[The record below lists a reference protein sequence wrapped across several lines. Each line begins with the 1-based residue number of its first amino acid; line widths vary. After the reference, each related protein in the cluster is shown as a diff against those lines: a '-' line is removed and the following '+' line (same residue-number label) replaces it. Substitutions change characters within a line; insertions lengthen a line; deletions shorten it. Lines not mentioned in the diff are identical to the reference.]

1 MIYDKTDNSFFIFAK
16 FGVKIRI
23 YLDEFGEN
31 VYPLPR
37 NEIQELQ
44 EHGPAKT
51 LRSVLEKVKQKI
63 HENFV
68 LDFQKK
74 KWNKNLK

>member
-1 MIYDKTDNSFFIFAK
+1 M
-16 FGVKIRI
+16 

-74 KWNKNLK
+74 K